1 MTETFSLT
9 IDPEHPSLPG
19 HFPGDPIVPGAIL
32 LDHAITNVERAF
44 GRKVA
49 MILAAKFLIPVRPQQ
64 IVTFVSERDDGD
76 RVTVTA
82 SVSGAIV
89 CSVSVALA
97 GGGGDDRRLG

>member
-32 LDHAITNVERAF
+32 LDYAIANVERAF

-49 MILAAKFLIPVRPQQ
+49 MILDAKFLVPVRPQQ
-64 IVTFVSERDDGD
+64 TVIFALARGDND

-82 SVSGAIV
+82 SVGGAIV
-89 CSVSVALA
+89 CSFSVTLA
-97 GGGGDDRRLG
+97 GEGSDDGRLG

>member
-1 MTETFSLT
+1 MTETSLT
-9 IDPEHPSLPG
+9 IDSEHPSLPG

-32 LDHAITNVERAF
+32 LDHAIANVERAF

-49 MILAAKFLIPVRPQQ
+49 MILAAKFLVPVRPQQ
-64 IVTFVSERDDGD
+64 TVIFVSERDDED

-89 CSVSVALA
+89 CSMLVALV
-97 GGGGDDRRLG
+97 GEVGDDRRLG